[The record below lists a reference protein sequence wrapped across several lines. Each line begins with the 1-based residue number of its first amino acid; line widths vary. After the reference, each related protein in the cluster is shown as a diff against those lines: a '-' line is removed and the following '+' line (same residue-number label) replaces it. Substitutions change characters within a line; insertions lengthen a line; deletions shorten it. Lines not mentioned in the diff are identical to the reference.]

1 MSFVEDT
8 MIKLTQL
15 VESQQ
20 ASSYTPPAP
29 PLPATTPTVL
39 TTNRRLSLTPQVDD
53 AFHIPESL
61 LRDALLGC
69 RSQRNLA
76 GRLADLLFTETK
88 KKTSNFSVVLNKQRL
103 DQRKTDA
110 IK

>member
-1 MSFVEDT
+1 MSFVEDA

-39 TTNRRLSLTPQVDD
+39 PPNERLSLTPQVDD
-53 AFHIPESL
+53 VFHIPESL
-61 LRDALLGC
+61 LKDALL
-69 RSQRNLA
+69 RNRHTFFCVQCILE
-76 GRLADLLFTETK
+76 L
-88 KKTSNFSVVLNKQRL
+88 
-103 DQRKTDA
+103 
-110 IK
+110 